1 MKHSELLMAAK
12 RHLVHPNK
20 IAMIKYNS
28 PYICNALDCAV
39 HRLVENAYMDADPKS
54 LADTKEIES
63 MYEQLQAV
71 AHDIKAHINKCL
83 KLTPDGQTIPDLQD
97 RVTLTVGMWLNKVC
111 KIDYCDITPDSLYTY
126 RLAWIDIL
134 IADYQAKGM

>member
-12 RHLVHPNK
+12 KHLVHPNK
-20 IAMIKYNS
+20 IEMIKYNS

-39 HRLVENAYMDADPKS
+39 HRLAENAYMYACIDASQP
-54 LADTKEIES
+54 TEEIES

-97 RVTLTVGMWLNKVC
+97 RVTLTVSQWLHNVVG
-111 KIDYCDITPDSLYTY
+111 IDYCDITPDRLYTY